1 MWILQLALPH
11 KWQSI
16 PFPETHLISHYLC
29 SAWFPFHSL
38 LRCLHF
44 NLESSLWS
52 FSTHLSITTA
62 SQISQDLCWR
72 GCFWRINSFNHSTF
86 SKPVIL
92 HLNANEHMPLMW
104 GVLSLSGTFMSPST
118 SHTMTSPV
126 TQHHSDGDWA
136 ASLSLSVIPTLGSPH
151 SSMPFSTFR
160 IKAENREDRKIT
172 PYYFGEPE
180 IYPEWYLSVGAGKKL
195 DPHGTSLAVQWLEL
209 HLPMRGHKFD
219 PWSWS

>member
-1 MWILQLALPH
+1 MLTVWILQLALPH

-16 PFPETHLISHYLC
+16 PFSETHLISHYLC

-92 HLNANEHMPLMW
+92 HPNANEHMPHPDWCEVCFHYQVHSCPPVPPTPWLL
-104 GVLSLSGTFMSPST
+104 LSLSIIVMETEQPVSRCLLSPPSGA
-118 SHTMTSPV
+118 HILPC
-126 TQHHSDGDWA
+126 H
-136 ASLSLSVIPTLGSPH
+136 SPH
-151 SSMPFSTFR
+151 SGSRQKTER
-160 IKAENREDRKIT
+160 TGR
-172 PYYFGEPE
+172 
-180 IYPEWYLSVGAGKKL
+180 
-195 DPHGTSLAVQWLEL
+195 
-209 HLPMRGHKFD
+209 
-219 PWSWS
+219 